1 MIDYYKI
8 LGVSEDADTK
18 EIKSKYRKL
27 AMKYHLGRNPDDK
40 KNNKKL
46 IDNTGYSCL
55 IIVKQRF
62 TNFWQLMN

>member
-1 MIDYYKI
+1 MTDYYKI
-8 LGVSEDADTK
+8 LGVSEDADAQ
-18 EIKSKYRKL
+18 EIKAKYRKL
-27 AMKYHLGRNPDDK
+27 AMKYCPYRNLDD
-40 KNNKKL
+40 NKKL